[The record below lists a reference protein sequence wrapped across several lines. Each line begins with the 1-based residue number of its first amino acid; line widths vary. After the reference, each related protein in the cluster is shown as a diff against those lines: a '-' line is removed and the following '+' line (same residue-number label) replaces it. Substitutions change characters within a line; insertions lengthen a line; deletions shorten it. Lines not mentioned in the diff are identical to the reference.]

1 MVVFILG
8 NMLMKHRLE
17 SPMLFGPK
25 YSLRER
31 SHLGR
36 FFQSLHV
43 SSEEDCFRIQLSKCC
58 LSPVTHQPPY
68 LPLRR
73 RDQQDT
79 VHACRGL
86 IPGAIKRYIALRW
99 WVLVDDHR
107 SKLWVSVVK
116 AHSPSLWSIYPSNEG
131 QTQSAIGW
139 SSK

>member
-1 MVVFILG
+1 
-8 NMLMKHRLE
+8 
-17 SPMLFGPK
+17 MLFGPK

-79 VHACRGL
+79 VHAYRGL

-99 WVLVDDHR
+99 WVLVGEAPIQALGFGGE
-107 SKLWVSVVK
+107 S
-116 AHSPSLWSIYPSNEG
+116 
-131 QTQSAIGW
+131 TQPLPLEHIS
-139 SSK
+139 